1 VNNFEHH
8 MAQLAAQG
16 FTVERGMLIGAFADP
31 VQIGVRFTGE
41 NTEVNT
47 QVDTYLQSAFFD
59 SNKSHPVLGPSSEVA
74 GPEGNYRVF
83 PILKG

>member
-1 VNNFEHH
+1 MNNFEHH

-41 NTEVNT
+41 NTGVNT

-59 SNKSHPVLGPSSEVA
+59 ADKSHVKLGVATEVS
-74 GPEGNYRVF
+74 GPEGLYKVLQ
-83 PILKG
+83 ILS

>member
-41 NTEVNT
+41 NTGVNT

-59 SNKSHPVLGPSSEVA
+59 ADKAHVNLGVATEVA
-74 GPEGNYRVF
+74 GPEGLYKVLQ
-83 PILKG
+83 ILS